1 MNVPLQYDSLSAL
14 SPVVRKEVLSG
25 ELTRRIKGLGAVRHD
40 ELESIVDSIV
50 GLSLSDVVSVIQD
63 PAKLADR
70 VRATKSL
77 SSPSPVPSQ
86 DSRLLDPVTSAAIAS
101 APEHPSTPV
110 SIPGSVVTPP
120 RTSSPSGSLHPT
132 SERERMVQAISKL
145 EKSQIGELT
154 DLLMSLPK
162 RERALCLFNT
172 EVLRAKIA
180 DAKNVLEAAEEEES
194 SPVPALTPA
203 PATIPVTPEKRAAI
217 VAVSTP
223 ETPDLSSRGPSVA
236 ASPAPQTPG
245 TNASSHSFDALAQM
259 PFTKIYDLINS
270 GANLP
275 SFSVSPELIEE
286 TNQWVASISA
296 HSLPTFKE
304 QAGRKW

>member
-1 MNVPLQYDSLSAL
+1 
-14 SPVVRKEVLSG
+14 
-25 ELTRRIKGLGAVRHD
+25 
-40 ELESIVDSIV
+40 
-50 GLSLSDVVSVIQD
+50 
-63 PAKLADR
+63 
-70 VRATKSL
+70 
-77 SSPSPVPSQ
+77 
-86 DSRLLDPVTSAAIAS
+86 
-101 APEHPSTPV
+101 
-110 SIPGSVVTPP
+110 
-120 RTSSPSGSLHPT
+120 
-132 SERERMVQAISKL
+132 MVQAISKL

-286 TNQWVASISA
+286 TNQWVATISA

>member
-1 MNVPLQYDSLSAL
+1 M
-14 SPVVRKEVLSG
+14 
-25 ELTRRIKGLGAVRHD
+25 GAVRND
-40 ELESIVDSIV
+40 EVEPIVDSIV
-50 GLSLSDVVSVIQD
+50 SLSLSDVVSVIQD
-63 PAKLADR
+63 PTKLADR

-110 SIPGSVVTPP
+110 SIPGSVITPP

-145 EKSQIGELT
+145 EKSQIGELS

-180 DAKNVLEAAEEEES
+180 DAKIVLEAAEDES
-194 SPVPALTPA
+194 VPA
-203 PATIPVTPEKRAAI
+203 PAPIPVTPQKK
-217 VAVSTP
+217 VVVGVSTP

-236 ASPAPQTPG
+236 ASPSPQTPG
-245 TNASSHSFDALAQM
+245 TTASSHSFDALAQM
-259 PFTKIYDLINS
+259 PFTKIYDLIHS

-275 SFSVSPELIEE
+275 SLSVSPELIEE
-286 TNQWVASISA
+286 TNQWVTSVSA
-296 HSLPTFKE
+296 HTLPTFKE

>member
-1 MNVPLQYDSLSAL
+1 MSGSLNVPLQYDSLSAL

-25 ELTRRIKGLGAVRHD
+25 ELTRRIKSMGAVRND
-40 ELESIVDSIV
+40 EVEPIVDSIV
-50 GLSLSDVVSVIQD
+50 SLSLSDVVSVIQD
-63 PAKLADR
+63 PTKLADR
-70 VRATKSL
+70 VRATKPL
-77 SSPSPVPSQ
+77 STPSPAPSQ

-110 SIPGSVVTPP
+110 SIPGSVATPP
-120 RTSSPSGSLHPT
+120 RTSSPSGSLHIT
-132 SERERMVQAISKL
+132 SERERMVQAISRL
-145 EKSQIGELT
+145 EKSQIAELT

-180 DAKNVLEAAEEEES
+180 DAKIVLEAAEEES
-194 SPVPALTPA
+194 TPA
-203 PATIPVTPEKRAAI
+203 SATIPVTPQKKVAI
-217 VAVSTP
+217 VEVSTP
-223 ETPDLSSRGPSVA
+223 DTPDLSSRGPSVA

-245 TNASSHSFDALAQM
+245 NSVSNHSFDDLAQM
-259 PFTKIYDLINS
+259 PFTKIHDLINS

>member
-1 MNVPLQYDSLSAL
+1 M
-14 SPVVRKEVLSG
+14 
-25 ELTRRIKGLGAVRHD
+25 GAVRND
-40 ELESIVDSIV
+40 EVEPIVDSIV
-50 GLSLSDVVSVIQD
+50 SLSLSDVVSVIQD
-63 PAKLADR
+63 PTKLADR
-70 VRATKSL
+70 IRATK

-86 DSRLLDPVTSAAIAS
+86 DSRLLDPVTSAAVAS

-145 EKSQIGELT
+145 EKSQIGELS

-162 RERALCLFNT
+162 RDRALCLFNT

-180 DAKNVLEAAEEEES
+180 DAKIVLEAAEEEES
-194 SPVPALTPA
+194 APA
-203 PATIPVTPEKRAAI
+203 PAPVPVTPQKGVAAE
-217 VAVSTP
+217 VSTP

-236 ASPAPQTPG
+236 ASPSPQTPG
-245 TNASSHSFDALAQM
+245 TTASSHSFDALAQM
-259 PFTKIYDLINS
+259 PFTKIYDLIHS

-275 SFSVSPELIEE
+275 SLSVSPELIEE
-286 TNQWVASISA
+286 TNQWVASVSA

-304 QAGRKW
+304 QAGRKWWEQH

>member
-1 MNVPLQYDSLSAL
+1 M
-14 SPVVRKEVLSG
+14 
-25 ELTRRIKGLGAVRHD
+25 GAVHND
-40 ELESIVDSIV
+40 EVEPIVDSIV
-50 GLSLSDVVSVIQD
+50 SLSLSDVVSVMQD
-63 PAKLADR
+63 PTKLADR
-70 VRATKSL
+70 VRVTKSL
-77 SSPSPVPSQ
+77 ASPSPAPSQ

-110 SIPGSVVTPP
+110 SIPGSVVTPS

-132 SERERMVQAISKL
+132 SERERMVQAISRL
-145 EKSQIGELT
+145 EKSHIAELT

-172 EVLRAKIA
+172 EVLRVKIA
-180 DAKNVLEAAEEEES
+180 DAKIVLEAGEEES
-194 SPVPALTPA
+194 VPASA
-203 PATIPVTPEKRAAI
+203 PIPVTPQKKAA
-217 VAVSTP
+217 VAEISTP

-245 TNASSHSFDALAQM
+245 TSVPSHSFDTLAQM
-259 PFTKIYDLINS
+259 PFAKIHELIKS

-286 TNQWVASISA
+286 TNQWVAAVSS

-304 QAGRKW
+304 QAGRKWWERRNPISSLRL

>member
-25 ELTRRIKGLGAVRHD
+25 ELTRRIKSLGAVRND
-40 ELESIVDSIV
+40 EVEPIVDSIV
-50 GLSLSDVVSVIQD
+50 SLSLSDVVSVIQD
-63 PAKLADR
+63 PTKLADR
-70 VRATKSL
+70 IRTTKSL
-77 SSPSPVPSQ
+77 ASPSPAPSQ
-86 DSRLLDPVTSAAIAS
+86 DSRLLDPVTNAAVAS

-120 RTSSPSGSLHPT
+120 RTSSPSGSLHPA
-132 SERERMVQAISKL
+132 SERERMVQAISRL

-162 RERALCLFNT
+162 RDRALCLFNT
-172 EVLRAKIA
+172 EVLRVKIA
-180 DAKNVLEAAEEEES
+180 DAKIVLEAAEEEES
-194 SPVPALTPA
+194 VPVSVPT
-203 PATIPVTPEKRAAI
+203 PVTPQKKATVPE
-217 VAVSTP
+217 VSTP
-223 ETPDLSSRGPSVA
+223 ETPDLSSRGPSVD
-236 ASPAPQTPG
+236 ASPTPQTPG
-245 TNASSHSFDALAQM
+245 TSVPSHSFDTLAQM
-259 PFTKIYDLINS
+259 PFAKIHELIKS
-270 GANLP
+270 GTNLP

-286 TNQWVASISA
+286 TNQWVTSISS

>member
-1 MNVPLQYDSLSAL
+1 
-14 SPVVRKEVLSG
+14 
-25 ELTRRIKGLGAVRHD
+25 
-40 ELESIVDSIV
+40 
-50 GLSLSDVVSVIQD
+50 
-63 PAKLADR
+63 
-70 VRATKSL
+70 
-77 SSPSPVPSQ
+77 
-86 DSRLLDPVTSAAIAS
+86 
-101 APEHPSTPV
+101 
-110 SIPGSVVTPP
+110 
-120 RTSSPSGSLHPT
+120 
-132 SERERMVQAISKL
+132 MVQAISKL

-180 DAKNVLEAAEEEES
+180 DAKIVLEAGED
-194 SPVPALTPA
+194 PA
-203 PATIPVTPEKRAAI
+203 PAAAAIPVTPQKK
-217 VAVSTP
+217 VAVAEVSTP

-245 TNASSHSFDALAQM
+245 TNAPSHSFDALAQM
-259 PFTKIYDLINS
+259 PFTRIYDLINS

-275 SFSVSPELIEE
+275 SLSVSPELIEE
-286 TNQWVASISA
+286 TNQWVASVSA

>member
-1 MNVPLQYDSLSAL
+1 
-14 SPVVRKEVLSG
+14 
-25 ELTRRIKGLGAVRHD
+25 
-40 ELESIVDSIV
+40 
-50 GLSLSDVVSVIQD
+50 
-63 PAKLADR
+63 
-70 VRATKSL
+70 
-77 SSPSPVPSQ
+77 
-86 DSRLLDPVTSAAIAS
+86 
-101 APEHPSTPV
+101 
-110 SIPGSVVTPP
+110 
-120 RTSSPSGSLHPT
+120 
-132 SERERMVQAISKL
+132 MVQAISRL
-145 EKSQIGELT
+145 EKSHIGELT

-180 DAKNVLEAAEEEES
+180 DAKNVLDAAEEEE
-194 SPVPALTPA
+194 PA
-203 PATIPVTPEKRAAI
+203 PAPPLIPATPQKKAVV

-245 TNASSHSFDALAQM
+245 TNASSNSFDALAQM

-286 TNQWVASISA
+286 TNQWVTTISA

>member
-1 MNVPLQYDSLSAL
+1 
-14 SPVVRKEVLSG
+14 
-25 ELTRRIKGLGAVRHD
+25 
-40 ELESIVDSIV
+40 VDSIV
-50 GLSLSDVVSVIQD
+50 SLSLSDVVSVIQD
-63 PAKLADR
+63 SAKLADR

-132 SERERMVQAISKL
+132 SERERMVQAISRL

-180 DAKNVLEAAEEEES
+180 DAKNVLEAAEEEE
-194 SPVPALTPA
+194 PAPA
-203 PATIPVTPEKRAAI
+203 PATIPVTPQKKAVV

-245 TNASSHSFDALAQM
+245 TNASGNSFDALAQM

-286 TNQWVASISA
+286 TNQWVTMISA
-296 HSLPTFKE
+296 LSLPTFKE

>member
-1 MNVPLQYDSLSAL
+1 LNVPLQYDSLSAL

-25 ELTRRIKGLGAVRHD
+25 ELTRRIKSLGAVRND
-40 ELESIVDSIV
+40 ELEPIVDSIV
-50 GLSLSDVVSVIQD
+50 SLSLSDVVSVIQD
-63 PAKLADR
+63 PTKLADR

-132 SERERMVQAISKL
+132 SERERMVQAVSRL

-154 DLLMSLPK
+154 DLLLSLPK

-180 DAKNVLEAAEEEES
+180 DAKIVLDAADEEES
-194 SPVPALTPA
+194 APA
-203 PATIPVTPEKRAAI
+203 PAPIPVTPQKKF
-217 VAVSTP
+217 AVIGVSSP

-245 TNASSHSFDALAQM
+245 TNAGSHSLDALAQM
-259 PFTKIYDLINS
+259 PFTKIYDLISS

-275 SFSVSPELIEE
+275 SLSISPELIEE
-286 TNQWVASISA
+286 TNQWVTSVSA

>member
-25 ELTRRIKGLGAVRHD
+25 ELTRRIKSLGAVRND
-40 ELESIVDSIV
+40 EVEPLVDSIV
-50 GLSLSDVVSVIQD
+50 SLSLSDVVSVIQD
-63 PAKLADR
+63 PTKLADR

-77 SSPSPVPSQ
+77 ASPSPAPSQ

-110 SIPGSVVTPP
+110 SIPGSVVTPS
-120 RTSSPSGSLHPT
+120 RTSSPSGSLHPA
-132 SERERMVQAISKL
+132 SERERMVQAISRL
-145 EKSQIGELT
+145 EKSHIAELT

-162 RERALCLFNT
+162 RDRALCLFNT

-180 DAKNVLEAAEEEES
+180 DAKIVLEAGEEEES
-194 SPVPALTPA
+194 VPTSGP
-203 PATIPVTPEKRAAI
+203 IPVTPRKKAAEKAA
-217 VAVSTP
+217 VAEVSTP

-245 TNASSHSFDALAQM
+245 NSVSNHSFDDLAQM
-259 PFTKIYDLINS
+259 PFTKIHDLINS

>member
-1 MNVPLQYDSLSAL
+1 LNVPLQYDSLSAL

-25 ELTRRIKGLGAVRHD
+25 ELTRRIKSLGAVRND
-40 ELESIVDSIV
+40 EVEPLVDSIV
-50 GLSLSDVVSVIQD
+50 SLSLSDVVSVIQD
-63 PAKLADR
+63 PTKLADR
-70 VRATKSL
+70 VRATRSL
-77 SSPSPVPSQ
+77 TSPSPAPSQ

-110 SIPGSVVTPP
+110 SIPGSIATPP

-132 SERERMVQAISKL
+132 SERERMVQAISRL

-172 EVLRAKIA
+172 ELLRAKIA
-180 DAKNVLEAAEEEES
+180 DAKIVLEAAEEEEL
-194 SPVPALTPA
+194 APA
-203 PATIPVTPEKRAAI
+203 PAPIPATPQKRAA
-217 VAVSTP
+217 VVGFSTP

-245 TNASSHSFDALAQM
+245 TTASTHNLDSLAQLS
-259 PFTKIYDLINS
+259 FTKIYDLINS
-270 GANLP
+270 GASLP
-275 SFSVSPELIEE
+275 SLSVSPELIEE
-286 TNQWVASISA
+286 TNQWVASVSA